1 METERQSARDRAT
14 EAQRNSEQTQ
24 RHSPNHTPQSLT
36 RSARPQAGVVPAAAG
51 GGRGGEHGGA
61 AGVGGGDRGVAAGLL
76 RGAAQ
81 GVRGQGGG
89 GADAVP
95 PPHALHLQ
103 GLQGCCGRYQPRAG
117 GGRGA
122 APAGPRRAERAP
134 CSGRRQAGEGGG
146 GADRPAQQR
155 AVRTG
160 AAGSG
165 AGCER
170 RPVADAVAA
179 AAAHALGR
187 DARRRARGQGR
198 GQRQPCDS
206 IEELAEAMLGE
217 EGAKSTEAP
226 RRAAALRAVE
236 AVVRMDVPGAV
247 GVLVERASGECDA
260 EELLALSEWDLEVF
274 ATKAGELAGQNKGE
288 YVPEERVDANVRIS
302 KEDKKLYGALA
313 KELGGAK
320 KVCVCHARLRGRVV
334 EDAAVAERR
343 NGRVD

>member
-1 METERQSARDRAT
+1 MEAGEGSTEELLALVEVIEALLLDYSAVLRKVSGGKVVVAQMLCRLLTHSTFKVYKAAVAATNRVQEEDVELLPLVLAELSAHLAAEGDRQGKEEEALTGPHSSVRFGRA
-14 EAQRNSEQTQ
+14 
-24 RHSPNHTPQSLT
+24 LL
-36 RSARPQAGVVPAAAG
+36 GVVPAASA
-51 GGRGGEHGGA
+51 
-61 AGVGGGDRGVAAGLL
+61 DQWQMLWQLL
-76 RGAAQ
+76 LLTHSDAMLG
-81 GVRGQGGG
+81 GVRAGKD
-89 GADAVP
+89 ADSGSPVWRQ
-95 PPHALHLQ
+95 LE
-103 GLQGCCGRYQPRAG
+103 GRFG
-117 GGRGA
+117 D
-122 APAGPRRAERAP
+122 
-134 CSGRRQAGEGGG
+134 SGRKTVQ
-146 GADRPAQQR
+146 
-155 AVRTG
+155 
-160 AAGSG
+160 
-165 AGCER
+165 
-170 RPVADAVAA
+170 
-179 AAAHALGR
+179 
-187 DARRRARGQGR
+187 
-198 GQRQPCDS
+198 DS